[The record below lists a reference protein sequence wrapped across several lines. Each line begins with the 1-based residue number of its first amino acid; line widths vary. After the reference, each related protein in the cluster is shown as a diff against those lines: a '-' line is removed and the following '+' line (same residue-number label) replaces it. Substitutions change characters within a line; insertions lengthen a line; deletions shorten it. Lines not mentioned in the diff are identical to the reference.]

1 MKKLF
6 IITIVLSLVWAANAQ
21 TTFTVPTPT
30 AEQKYDQTRALLYNN
45 ILALITVAKGD
56 GMTAAELGKKV
67 GEVFI
72 PAWDAN
78 GGFEPFVKFILNGWA
93 CLGEGVQI
101 IEQSN
106 EKLVVMVPSLYR
118 PLENQGVLFGSSVED
133 FTVYFN
139 AMLNEIAV
147 HYDRSIEMTREEEG
161 YRIVITL

>member
-1 MKKLF
+1 M
-6 IITIVLSLVWAANAQ
+6 
-21 TTFTVPTPT
+21 
-30 AEQKYDQTRALLYNN
+30 EQKFNTALIHFDNTT
-45 ILALITVAKGD
+45 LAQITVAKGN
-56 GMTAAELGKKV
+56 GMTAAELGKKI

-101 IEQSN
+101 VEQSN
-106 EKLVVMVPSLYR
+106 EKLVVMVSSLYR
-118 PLENQGVLFGSSVED
+118 PVENQGVLFGSSVED
-133 FTVYFN
+133 FTAYFN

-147 HYDRSIEMTREEEG
+147 HYGHSFEMTRGEEG